1 MGLLLGYKR
10 ILSGNAQRKLRSPNS
25 VMQKIWQGRK
35 SITIT
40 SQHHRITTS
49 PNHHIPKSPHHHIT
63 VKLFR
68 LGDAGEDGITSPAVF
83 RTKCFPAAMWGT
95 WFVRRV
101 RPAIACAPVCI
112 GMAASGVQI
121 ATRIDGDLQGSDGRS
136 VELLRQ
142 GDAGGDGIARSPVF
156 SHKVCKMLPNDRTMW
171 GTFSVS
177 KLLCVKA
184 RCV

>member
-1 MGLLLGYKR
+1 MAGK
-10 ILSGNAQRKLRSPNS
+10 
-25 VMQKIWQGRK
+25 KIN
-35 SITIT
+35 
-40 SQHHRITTS
+40 HHHITT
-49 PNHHIPKSPHHHIT
+49 SPHHHIT
-63 VKLFR
+63 SSPRHLVITTSPHHHHITTSPHPQVKLFR